1 MALGSSGRLG
11 LPGVKQGVSV
21 PSHACRSCPDFVRSF
36 AGSWTGKRDGRKV
49 AGRDRAGRNWRR
61 MNALEEVWRK
71 IRGDRGGLE
80 KKEGMTQ
87 TKAEWPHAQD
97 DHSAGDSSFFREGV
111 QGLQRAGAAGHVVAR
126 QHDGKMRARC
136 APASDHR
143 HLVQRVDQV
152 RHQAAAGGVAD
163 VAVVCRRRCFTE
175 EFFVAQ
181 QVLELQ
187 GQGFRTGFG
196 KLARSIAI

>member
-11 LPGVKQGVSV
+11 LPGVKPGVSV
-21 PSHACRSCPDFVRSF
+21 PSHACRSCPGFVRSF
-36 AGSWTGKRDGRKV
+36 AGLWTGLGDGRKV
-49 AGRDRAGRNWRR
+49 AVRDRAG
-61 MNALEEVWRK
+61 
-71 IRGDRGGLE
+71 
-80 KKEGMTQ
+80 KKKT
-87 TKAEWPHAQD
+87 EWPHAQD
-97 DHSAGDSSFFREGV
+97 DHSARGPSRRRRTTFSGKV
-111 QGLQRAGAAGHVVAR
+111 LPGCNPWTR

-163 VAVVCRRRCFTE
+163 VAVVCSRRCFTE